1 LAESHRQNDKNF
13 LYARLISLYQSVS
26 GNQQS
31 NNSSTDEQISLTG
44 RKISVS
50 SYSFPT
56 FGIIMS
62 SARSTYFSHL
72 DGIVKT
78 LPHKPGVYQFFD
90 EKNRIIYVGKAKDL
104 KKRVS
109 SYFAKINSVSGKVQM
124 LVRKIADIRF
134 IVVSTEQDA
143 LLLENNLIKKYR
155 PRYNVALKDDK
166 SFPWI
171 CIKKEPFSRIFPT
184 RNLIRDGSEYF
195 GPYANVRLM
204 HTLLDLIRQL
214 FPLRNCNLNLTEKN
228 IRAGK
233 FKVCL
238 EYHIGNCKGP
248 CAGLQPAEDYDQSV
262 NSVRSIIK
270 GNVSVVARQLKELM
284 MEYAAREEFE
294 KAHLVKE
301 KFLALEK
308 YQSKST
314 VVNPSINDVDV
325 FSISSDVTTAYVN
338 FMKVM
343 NGAIIQVHTI
353 EIQKKLDEPDEE
365 LLPIAITEIRERFE
379 SLSPEVIVPFDPG
392 YTLSGVSF
400 TVPKI
405 GDKKKL
411 LDLSERNVRYFQLE
425 KEKQKE
431 LVDPEHKSRR
441 IMETAMKELRMTVL
455 PEHIEC
461 FDNSNIQGDF
471 PVAAMVC
478 FKNARPDKGEYR
490 HFNIR
495 SVKGPN
501 DFASMEEIIYR
512 RYKRLLEE
520 EKPLPQLLIVD
531 GGKGQ
536 LSAAMNSLKKLKLPG
551 RITVIGIAKKLEEI
565 YYPNDP
571 VPMYLDKK
579 SETLRLI
586 QQMRD
591 EAHRF
596 GITHHRK
603 RREKGTVKSVL
614 TDIPGIGYSTA
625 QQLLWKFK
633 SVKRIREAGLED
645 LQAVIGKVKGK
656 VVYDFFQL
664 QADKGP
670 MRKEE

>member
-1 LAESHRQNDKNF
+1 
-13 LYARLISLYQSVS
+13 
-26 GNQQS
+26 
-31 NNSSTDEQISLTG
+31 
-44 RKISVS
+44 
-50 SYSFPT
+50 
-56 FGIIMS
+56 MS
-62 SARSTYFSHL
+62 SSRSTYFSHL
-72 DGIVKT
+72 DGIVKA
-78 LPHKPGVYQFFD
+78 LPHKPGVYQFLD
-90 EKNRIIYVGKAKDL
+90 DKNRIIYVGKAKDL

-109 SYFAKINSVSGKVQM
+109 SYFSKINSISGKVQM
-124 LVRKIADIRF
+124 LVRKIADIRY

-166 SFPWI
+166 TFPWI
-171 CIKKEPFSRIFPT
+171 CVKNEPFPRIFPT
-184 RNLIRDGSEYF
+184 RSLIRDGSEFF

-204 HTLLDLIRQL
+204 HTLLGLIRQL
-214 FPLRNCNLNLTEKN
+214 FPLRNCSLNLSDKN

-233 FKVCL
+233 FKICL

-248 CAGLQPAEDYDQSV
+248 CVGFQSMEDYDLSV
-262 NSVRSIIK
+262 QGIRNIIK
-270 GNVSVVARQLKELM
+270 GNVTVVTRQLKELM
-284 MEYAAREEFE
+284 MDYAARQEFE

-301 KFLALEK
+301 RYLALEK

-314 VVNPSINDVDV
+314 VVNPGINDVDV
-325 FSISSDVTTAYVN
+325 FSIISDVTTAYVN

-365 LLPIAITEIRERFE
+365 LLPIAITDIRERFE
-379 SLSPEVIVPFDPG
+379 SGSPEVIVPFDPG
-392 YTLSGVSF
+392 YELSQVVF

-411 LDLSERNVRYFQLE
+411 LELSQRNVRYYQLE

-431 LVDPEHKSRR
+431 MVDPEHKSRR
-441 IMETAMKELRMTVL
+441 ILETMRKDLRMSEL

-461 FDNSNIQGDF
+461 FDNSNIHGDF

-478 FKNARPDKGEYR
+478 FKQAKPDKTEYR
-490 HFNIR
+490 HFNIKT
-495 SVKGPN
+495 VEGPN
-501 DFASMEEIIYR
+501 DYASMEEIVYR

-520 EKPLPQLLIVD
+520 NRSLPQLIIVD

-536 LSAAMNSLKKLKLPG
+536 LSAAMSSLKKLKLTG
-551 RITVIGIAKKLEEI
+551 NITIIGIAKKLEEI
-565 YYPNDP
+565 YYPHDP
-571 VPMYLDKK
+571 LPMYLDKK
-579 SETLRLI
+579 SETLRII

-603 RREKGTVKSVL
+603 RREKGTVRSVL
-614 TDIPGIGYSTA
+614 TDIPGIGYSTT

-633 SVKRIREAGLED
+633 SVKRIREASPEE
-645 LQAVIGKVKGK
+645 LQEVIGKAKAKLVFE
-656 VVYDFFQL
+656 FFNRSE
-664 QADKGP
+664 P
-670 MRKEE
+670 PSV